1 MGNKSNSFGCRF
13 VEREREEGGGLRG
26 GEEEGS
32 LKATLQ
38 MSRNPND
45 LDNQIAS
52 GSTAKC

>member
-13 VEREREEGGGLRG
+13 VEREREGGGLRG